1 MKVLLVGNIHLV
13 KNKEGDYYSPSIYS
27 YDFLKRYLNV
37 FDEVRL
43 IGKVKAVDEIDK
55 SKLNLVSG
63 AHVEILEL
71 PWYQGARQMVF
82 TFGKCLPVYKKACKQ
97 CDCYIFRVAQVE
109 SFFTY
114 YFGRKKGV
122 PYIVEVVN
130 DPETFPI
137 SKIAKKITTFLLKKM
152 TISANGASYVTE
164 RFLQKKYPNKLP
176 NKKSTEMHY
185 ETYYSS
191 VEIEDDEISTKPITY
206 CQNEIFKIVHVANAI
221 NGDIKGH
228 YALINAVDIVKKSGR
243 KVKVCCIGD
252 GTKIDEYRKYVQKLG
267 LEHEVEFRGRISDRK
282 KIFDILRSS
291 NLMVLPTRME
301 GLPRT
306 IIEAMAVGLPCI
318 STPVAGIPE
327 LLDEKYLFDPDD
339 YKGFANE
346 IIRLMDSPEELF
358 RMSRD
363 NIEKA
368 KQFSK
373 TKLEIRRT
381 WLYEKLKED
390 VLRKE

>member
-1 MKVLLVGNIHLV
+1 
-13 KNKEGDYYSPSIYS
+13 
-27 YDFLKRYLNV
+27 
-37 FDEVRL
+37 
-43 IGKVKAVDEIDK
+43 
-55 SKLNLVSG
+55 
-63 AHVEILEL
+63 
-71 PWYQGARQMVF
+71 
-82 TFGKCLPVYKKACKQ
+82 
-97 CDCYIFRVAQVE
+97 
-109 SFFTY
+109 
-114 YFGRKKGV
+114 
-122 PYIVEVVN
+122 
-130 DPETFPI
+130 
-137 SKIAKKITTFLLKKM
+137 
-152 TISANGASYVTE
+152 
-164 RFLQKKYPNKLP
+164 
-176 NKKSTEMHY
+176 
-185 ETYYSS
+185 
-191 VEIEDDEISTKPITY
+191 
-206 CQNEIFKIVHVANAI
+206 
-221 NGDIKGH
+221 
-228 YALINAVDIVKKSGR
+228 
-243 KVKVCCIGD
+243 
-252 GTKIDEYRKYVQKLG
+252 
-267 LEHEVEFRGRISDRK
+267 VEFRGRISDRK